1 MSEELLVMCVVQYA
15 CVYTGTDGNYKMF
28 YLELRSSGLEGAQMA
43 FRILWLYLVNG
54 SDAVF

>member
-43 FRILWLYLVNG
+43 FRIL
-54 SDAVF
+54 